1 MQKLTITQVIA
12 KIENRLPNTFDYDGF
27 VYNGLKV
34 TSYLKCKKHGIKPI
48 IIQSLFKEGNVFG
61 CDECYAENY
70 NNKIGLGTDKF
81 ISRSKSLYPDLF
93 GYDRAN
99 YHNANTKLWLY
110 CKACN
115 KYFEVFP
122 VAHYRS
128 PNHEGCTLNRP
139 IKQRTKSLKPTK
151 ASIMNKLVSDNK
163 SNYNQNWEYANGW
176 NEERL
181 LDGNYAGFIYTFY
194 FPKLDKIYYGSK
206 QLYIKVKNKKKI
218 KPSSKENGWREYTS
232 SSTEVNELI
241 NSGEEY
247 IKTIQYAFPLMSETL
262 LVETSLITTLGLHP
276 NCINKAIMNKCS
288 VPNGE
293 RAYELYQIIKVLIE
307 ALR

>member
-1 MQKLTITQVIA
+1 MKKLTREEVITRINEKHPNRFTFEKFVYKGMHIPATFTCVIHGDSDMQPNNVLRNGGGCYECKVNKLYTA
-12 KIENRLPNTFDYDGF
+12 FSNNIDSLQEKSNTLFNNQYDFSECDYKNNVTKIEG
-27 VYNGLKV
+27 V
-34 TSYLKCKKHGIKPI
+34 
-48 IIQSLFKEGNVFG
+48 
-61 CDECYAENY
+61 
-70 NNKIGLGTDKF
+70 
-81 ISRSKSLYPDLF
+81 
-93 GYDRAN
+93 
-99 YHNANTKLWLY
+99 Y

-115 KYFEVFP
+115 KKISITPSNHLRGMHHKGCVSLP
-122 VAHYRS
+122 LKQPKKAAAVARKRS
-128 PNHEGCTLNRP
+128 NEINFL
-139 IKQRTKSLKPTK
+139 
-151 ASIMNKLVSDNK
+151 
-163 SNYNQNWEYANGW
+163 QNWEYANGW

-288 VPNGE
+288 VPKGE